1 MGVKSQLL
9 RQRITS
15 QAQHSFPPNID
26 EGKPSMKVASHSD
39 KTLDNNGEVGDSC
52 NTTVTRV
59 IFVYLVLYWMCSA
72 EAISLS
78 IHLWLLNFFFMFVVT
93 GLMQEG
99 SSWGISLVSE
109 REKALIVG
117 WFIEK
122 KKPIESLE
130 FTCLL

>member
-78 IHLWLLNFFFMFVVT
+78 IHLWLLNFFFYVRCY
-93 GLMQEG
+93 GIDAGGKQLRDISGIGEG
-99 SSWGISLVSE
+99 KGTYSWMVY
-109 REKALIVG
+109 
-117 WFIEK
+117 
-122 KKPIESLE
+122 
-130 FTCLL
+130 